1 MEYRW
6 KKQIEYVMLALIFT
20 AMIQSI
26 FCGFRILQYRWSLVA
41 AGVVVLVVSC
51 ILIDYIRWAIPSYI
65 LVIVSLLLI
74 KRTALINGFRIISNK
89 MTDAINQSMDLGFYY
104 YVSVDLDHSR
114 VNSIFAIIFFF
125 LCAGLLIGIMR
136 HKPLILFI
144 FTSLF
149 QILVLILAP
158 YSITTE
164 VFLFLGAWLAYYNFR
179 KHRIPFG
186 GILFVLF
193 LTAAIPLHFYDQA
206 VVPEETAVKRS
217 VLLQIRKM
225 AQGNEYQVTGGLGN
239 GEIGKVGAVS
249 LSGIKLFQASVDDS
263 EKTLYL
269 KGYVS
274 GDYQNGIWQKEKE
287 KTKIFA
293 GEAALRLPF
302 LFPELKIE
310 ELIPE
315 NEQENF
321 FDGDRELTIRF
332 QKKNNT
338 STLVPYYADIN
349 EIKGT
354 ISGDTSILKTESKDM
369 FQIRYYSMNDPM
381 EFLRLEGKVQDDL
394 LDNLSDPEIES
405 NYFYGMKEYQTYIE
419 ETYLEVPENI
429 KKKIQSQYKNVIQGN
444 SVYEKVKNIRNFLTK
459 KYRYTYRPGL
469 TPEGKDP
476 VLFFL
481 EDSKKGFCTQYAS
494 AAVFLFRSSGIP
506 ARYVEGYKIRED
518 QWKNGTA
525 QVTDYDAHAWPEVY
539 VTNVGWV
546 PVDVTGE
553 YTGKE
558 SYQTV
563 QKEENDQNRIKFTKK
578 EILKNVTKVVMFITS
593 IVFLS
598 GIYSFIKIL
607 RKKYRWQSFSN
618 REKVLYYE
626 KILEKYPNITENLE
640 EQSQNIREIVDQII
654 QKAKYSPYDINEN
667 EVDIVRA
674 FLENQ
679 KKKHRNITEM
689 LHGMKKS

>member
-26 FCGFRILQYRWSLVA
+26 FCGFRIWQYRWSFVA
-41 AGVVVLVVSC
+41 AGAVVLVVSC
-51 ILIDYIRWAIPSYI
+51 ILIDYVRWTIPSYI
-65 LVIVSLLLI
+65 LVIVLFLLI
-74 KRTALINGFRIISNK
+74 KRTALVNGFRIISNK

-114 VNSIFAIIFFF
+114 IDSISAIIFFL

-136 HKPLILFI
+136 YKPLVLFI

-149 QILVLILAP
+149 QIFVLILAP

-164 VFLFLGAWLAYYNFR
+164 VFLFLGVWSAYYNFR

-206 VVPEETAVKRS
+206 VMPKETSVKRFA
-217 VLLQIRKM
+217 LLQIRKV

-249 LSGIKLFQASVDDS
+249 LSGIKLFQVSVDDR

-274 GDYQNGIWQKEKE
+274 GDYQNGIWQKERKE
-287 KTKIFA
+287 TKIFA

-302 LFPELKIE
+302 LFPELRIE

-315 NEQENF
+315 NEQGNY
-321 FDGDRELTIRF
+321 FDGDRELTIQF
-332 QKKNNT
+332 QKKNNA
-338 STLVPYYADIN
+338 SILVPYYADMN
-349 EIKGT
+349 EIQGT
-354 ISGDTSILKTESKDM
+354 ILGDTSILKTESKNSYK
-369 FQIRYYSMNDPM
+369 IRYYSMNDSM
-381 EFLRLEGKVQDDL
+381 EFLKLEGKVQDHL

-405 NYFYGMKEYQTYIE
+405 NYFYGMEEYQTYIE
-419 ETYLEVPENI
+419 ETYLEVPQNI

-444 SVYEKVKNIRNFLTK
+444 SVYEKAKNIQNFLTK
-459 KYRYTYRPGL
+459 EYQYTYHPGL

-476 VLFFL
+476 ILFFL

-506 ARYVEGYKIRED
+506 ARYVEGYKIREE

-525 QVTDYDAHAWPEVY
+525 QVLDYDAHAWPEVY
-539 VTNVGWV
+539 ITNVGWI

-558 SYQTV
+558 SYQAV
-563 QKEENDQNRIKFTKK
+563 QKKESSQNQIKFTKK
-578 EILKNVTKVVMFITS
+578 EISKNVTKVVIFIIS
-593 IVFLS
+593 VALLS
-598 GIYSFIKIL
+598 GIYIFLKIL
-607 RKKYRWQSFSN
+607 RKKSRWQLYSN

-626 KILEKYPNITENLE
+626 KILRKYPDITENSE
-640 EQSQNIREIVDQII
+640 EETRNTREIVDKII
-654 QKAKYSPYDINEN
+654 QKAKYSPYEINEDEIN
-667 EVDIVRA
+667 MVRL
-674 FLENQ
+674 FLEKQ
-679 KKKHRNITEM
+679 KRMNRNVTKI
-689 LHGMKKS
+689 LRVMKKS

>member
-26 FCGFRILQYRWSLVA
+26 FCGFRIWQYRWSFVA
-41 AGVVVLVVSC
+41 AGAVVLVVSC
-51 ILIDYIRWAIPSYI
+51 ILIDYVRWTIPSYI
-65 LVIVSLLLI
+65 LVIVLFLLI
-74 KRTALINGFRIISNK
+74 KRTALVNGFRIISNK

-114 VNSIFAIIFFF
+114 IDSISAIIFFL

-136 HKPLILFI
+136 YKPLVLFI

-149 QILVLILAP
+149 QIFVLILAP

-164 VFLFLGAWLAYYNFR
+164 VFLFLGVWSAYYNFR

-206 VVPEETAVKRS
+206 VMPKETSVKRFA
-217 VLLQIRKM
+217 LLQIRKV

-249 LSGIKLFQASVDDS
+249 LSGIKLFQVSVDDR

-274 GDYQNGIWQKEKE
+274 GDYQNGIWQKERKE
-287 KTKIFA
+287 TKIFA

-302 LFPELKIE
+302 LFPELRIE

-315 NEQENF
+315 NEQGNY
-321 FDGDRELTIRF
+321 FDGDRELTIQF
-332 QKKNNT
+332 QKKNNA
-338 STLVPYYADIN
+338 SILVPYYADMN
-349 EIKGT
+349 EIQGT
-354 ISGDTSILKTESKDM
+354 ILGDTSILKTESKNSYK
-369 FQIRYYSMNDPM
+369 IRYYSMNDSM
-381 EFLRLEGKVQDDL
+381 EFLKLEGKVQDHL

-405 NYFYGMKEYQTYIE
+405 NYFYGMEEYQTYIE
-419 ETYLEVPENI
+419 ETYLEVPKNI

-444 SVYEKVKNIRNFLTK
+444 SVYEKAKNIQNFLTK
-459 KYRYTYRPGL
+459 EYQYTYHPGL

-476 VLFFL
+476 ILFFL

-506 ARYVEGYKIRED
+506 ARYVEGYKIREE

-525 QVTDYDAHAWPEVY
+525 QVLDYDAHAWPEVY
-539 VTNVGWV
+539 ITNVGWI

-558 SYQTV
+558 SYQAV
-563 QKEENDQNRIKFTKK
+563 QKKESSQNQIKFTKK
-578 EILKNVTKVVMFITS
+578 EISKNVTKVVIFIIS
-593 IVFLS
+593 VALLS
-598 GIYSFIKIL
+598 GIYIFLKIL
-607 RKKYRWQSFSN
+607 RKKSRWQLYSN

-626 KILEKYPNITENLE
+626 KILRKYPDITENSE
-640 EQSQNIREIVDQII
+640 EETRNTREIVDKII
-654 QKAKYSPYDINEN
+654 QKAKYSPYEINEDEIN
-667 EVDIVRA
+667 MVRL
-674 FLENQ
+674 FLEKQ
-679 KKKHRNITEM
+679 KRMNPNVTKILRV
-689 LHGMKKS
+689 MKKS